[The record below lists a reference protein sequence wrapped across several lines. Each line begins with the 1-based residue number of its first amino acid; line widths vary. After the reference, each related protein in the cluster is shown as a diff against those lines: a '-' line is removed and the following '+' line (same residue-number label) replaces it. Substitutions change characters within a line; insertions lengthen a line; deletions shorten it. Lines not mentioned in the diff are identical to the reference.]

1 MNSLNTNVVKP
12 VLKEIVFISKAIAD
26 IKLKIINHDL
36 ERVIRK
42 TNASLVSDT
51 VIFTVNMKLVQVVII
66 PALND
71 LDNKVKG
78 SQ

>member
-36 ERVIRK
+36 ERVIWK
-42 TNASLVSDT
+42 TNAPIVSDT

-71 LDNKVKG
+71 LDNKVKC